1 MPLTKATQNVV
12 EGIVSTGST
21 GVSAGSFQVGQQYK
35 ITSLG
40 TTTQSQWNTIA
51 GTTGQTYVV
60 GSLFTAA
67 TIGASSGNGAAAVA
81 RTLANR
87 FADVV
92 NVLDFGAVGDGVADD
107 TAAIQAAIN
116 AAATGRTVY
125 LPAGTYL
132 TSATLT
138 TSSLYG
144 ASIRLMGDSYQTYAD
159 IGGSKIL
166 ANHTNGPV
174 IKFQGG
180 DQGIENIIIS
190 ATSARQA
197 ASFGNNHGILVEP
210 PDVAGNSGAIERFTL
225 KNVNIRGQ
233 PYNGFMV
240 SGYTFMMHLESMT
253 VHSCKGHAC
262 IIDCGSATGR
272 TNRGRAGGHFITQLR
287 TYNCNGHALVLGT
300 GLNGEPLLNSSY
312 GAYRCTLIDSDLA
325 CGTPDPT
332 IPYGYYG
339 AYNSVIHG
347 DSIIVQNFAF
357 GGNSG
362 TLRAMLLVGERH
374 THSNRYIA
382 CNGIARILAP
392 VAFASEDFNFINSY
406 SDFTDSFMNPAIEGV
421 SNGSN
426 QVYVNWYGE
435 NPNATGAVVMTTGVA
450 HFTQIRGTYAGFSG
464 KLIDARVLN
473 LIPQAETAITA
484 TRDSAVVGMQ
494 FIRTGTG
501 ATAGSL
507 YCSGGT
513 FRIGSDTNLVL
524 TNTAGKTITVKS
536 NTINMA
542 SLPTSSAGLV
552 SGDLWNN
559 SGVLNIIP

>member
-1 MPLTKATQNVV
+1 
-12 EGIVSTGST
+12 
-21 GVSAGSFQVGQQYK
+21 
-35 ITSLG
+35 
-40 TTTQSQWNTIA
+40 
-51 GTTGQTYVV
+51 
-60 GSLFTAA
+60 
-67 TIGASSGNGAAAVA
+67 
-81 RTLANR
+81 
-87 FADVV
+87 
-92 NVLDFGAVGDGVADD
+92 
-107 TAAIQAAIN
+107 
-116 AAATGRTVY
+116 
-125 LPAGTYL
+125 
-132 TSATLT
+132 
-138 TSSLYG
+138 
-144 ASIRLMGDSYQTYAD
+144 MGDSYQTYAD

-166 ANHTNGPV
+166 AKHTNGPV

-210 PDVAGNSGAIERFTL
+210 PDVVGGAIERFTL
-225 KNVNIRGQ
+225 KNVNIRNQ
-233 PYNGFMV
+233 PYNGFMA

-272 TNRGRAGGHFITQLR
+272 TNRGSPGGHFITQLR

-347 DSIIVQNFAF
+347 DSIIAKNFAF

-362 TLRAMLLVGERH
+362 TLRAMLLVGAKH

-392 VAFASEDFNFINSY
+392 VAFPADDFNFINSY
-406 SDFTDSFMNPAIEGV
+406 SDYTDSFMNPAIEGV

-426 QVYVNWYGE
+426 NVYVNWYGE
-435 NPNATGAVVMTTGVA
+435 EPNATGPVVMTSGVVY
-450 HFTQIRGTYAGFSG
+450 FTQIAGTHANFKG
-464 KLIDARVLN
+464 KIIDAKKLKLSPGGGSTDVN
-473 LIPQAETAITA
+473 LELTK
-484 TRDSAVVGMQ
+484 DSGVVGIDI
-494 FIRTGTG
+494 IRTGTG
-501 ATAGSL
+501 ATSGSL
-507 YCSGGT
+507 VCGGGT
-513 FRIGSDTNLVL
+513 FQLGSDTNLVL
-524 TNTAGKTITVKS
+524 TKYTGKTITVKS